1 MSNPVIW
8 LHTEALRADHP
19 VFTSAPKDARAVYV
33 WDDAAL
39 KKAGY
44 SLKRLVFIY
53 ETLAELPV
61 EILSGDTASVLA
73 ELAPDKLYVPFS
85 PLPYVADVIDALGG
99 IEVETIKEPPFAT
112 VPEDIPYKR
121 FFKYWNKAEKTALQP
136 DGGA

>member
-1 MSNPVIW
+1 MSNAVIW

-33 WDDAAL
+33 WDGAAF

-53 ETLAELPV
+53 ETLIELPV
-61 EILSGDTASVLA
+61 EILAGDTTSVLA
-73 ELAPDKLYVPFS
+73 ELTPDKLYVPYS
-85 PLPYVADVIDALGG
+85 PLPYVADVLGALEG
-99 IEVETIKEPPFAT
+99 IETETIKDPPFAT
-112 VPEDIPYKR
+112 VPEAISYTR